1 MKYKAMTLKE
11 LKENCKEK
19 GLKVSGTKRI
29 LIKRLNSPNVKDMAL
44 SKNKNKVVV
53 GVGWGENDKSNQLG
67 QLIQKGFATRLYYSC
82 DVFYYE
88 VDGEKWSEIIKNEK
102 K

>member
-1 MKYKAMTLKE
+1 MKYKDMTVKE

-19 GLKVSGTKRI
+19 GLKVSGTKAI
-29 LIKRLNSPNVKDMAL
+29 LIKRLESPRVKDMTL
-44 SKNKNKVVV
+44 SKNKDKVVI
-53 GVGWGENDKSNQLG
+53 GIGWGENDKSQQLG

-88 VDGEKWSEIIKNEK
+88 VDSEKWSQIIKK
-102 K
+102 

>member
-1 MKYKAMTLKE
+1 MTLKE

>member
-1 MKYKAMTLKE
+1 MKYKDMTLKE

-19 GLKVSGTKRI
+19 GLKVSGTKVI
-29 LIKRLNSPNVKDMAL
+29 LLKRLKSPSIKDMTL
-44 SKNKNKVVV
+44 SKNKDKVVI

-88 VDGEKWSEIIKNEK
+88 VDSEKWSQIIKK
-102 K
+102 